1 MKLPRENCTQKSS
14 LQSNPH
20 CCITL
25 RSPLNQHDV
34 RLLQIARQVLVQS
47 TLRDRPCD
55 CSMATQP
62 KEGIFLPGLARAFEA
77 VNTSD
82 HISTLEFAKA
92 VEAILPVFDRL
103 GEVSGTSRPSG
114 QALKPSKI
122 TPSLSLQAFFVP
134 TCWQAHQICFAPMQG
149 PCLLLQSQSL

>member
-1 MKLPRENCTQKSS
+1 MALEKRCPTRHAQTALNGLSAGNEEEPHKLPRQNCTQKSS

-25 RSPLNQHDV
+25 RSPLNQHDF

-103 GEVSGTSRPSG
+103 GEVSGTGRPSG
-114 QALKPSKI
+114 QALKPSRL
-122 TPSLSLQAFFVP
+122 P
-134 TCWQAHQICFAPMQG
+134 HR
-149 PCLLLQSQSL
+149 